1 MQKINFTGNLENQST
16 VVLIIE
22 ELKETVLDF
31 SQGTVNFFF
40 FFFFSCFNIKRLNIT
55 LYK

>member
-31 SQGTVNFFF
+31 SQGTVNFFL
-40 FFFFSCFNIKRLNIT
+40 KRLNIT
-55 LYK
+55 LYT

>member
-31 SQGTVNFFF
+31 SQGTVIFFF

-55 LYK
+55 LYT

>member
-22 ELKETVLDF
+22 ELKETVFDF

-55 LYK
+55 LYT

>member
-40 FFFFSCFNIKRLNIT
+40 FSCFNIKRLNIT
-55 LYK
+55 LYT

>member
-40 FFFFSCFNIKRLNIT
+40 FFFSCFNIKRLNIT
-55 LYK
+55 LYT

>member
-40 FFFFSCFNIKRLNIT
+40 FFFFVALI
-55 LYK
+55 